1 MGCTCLGILAFWFGC
16 EQELE
21 HSEVVAWLR
30 RKFWKLSSFSLLFA
44 GRSPEK
50 DTLTADFFELPLNII
65 TNTTLPSDI
74 IALCHT
80 PLIQ

>member
-1 MGCTCLGILAFWFGC
+1 M
-16 EQELE
+16 
-21 HSEVVAWLR
+21 R